1 MLRTTLLAPKS
12 VRNLSKNLV
21 SAVTCVI
28 TRKSWR
34 YTSGYSHTKSC
45 LDTPLVGTRSEW
57 PVTMP
62 GFVTL
67 KFQWRYFWRNF
78 DWCKGVF
85 TKLNGCFL
93 LIFEICHNLP
103 LKKVEFINRGN
114 DLFFASHPSSEVS
127 ESVTASPTGFSPQ
140 PVISRR
146 FCHRSPRSWPCLQS
160 WVMFHQFHLFH
171 PTQTRVSQEIPK
183 THTHRIHVRY
193 GFITHI
199 WLIFCNKYA

>member
-78 DWCKGVF
+78 DWCRGVF

-127 ESVTASPTGFSPQ
+127 ERCDSITNRLLSSTSDFKEILPPFTKIMTLLAIMGHVSSVSSVSSNSNKSF
-140 PVISRR
+140 
-146 FCHRSPRSWPCLQS
+146 PRD
-160 WVMFHQFHLFH
+160 
-171 PTQTRVSQEIPK
+171 PK
-183 THTHRIHVRY
+183 NTY
-193 GFITHI
+193 P
-199 WLIFCNKYA
+199 